1 MIQLILMCVEFVT
14 LIMIF
19 RYLKL
24 LIATKDLIVKKVRVM
39 ENDIL
44 EYYLEIE
51 KIKNINFDLDKKI
64 QSIID
69 RNSNYL

>member
-69 RNSNYL
+69 RNSKYL